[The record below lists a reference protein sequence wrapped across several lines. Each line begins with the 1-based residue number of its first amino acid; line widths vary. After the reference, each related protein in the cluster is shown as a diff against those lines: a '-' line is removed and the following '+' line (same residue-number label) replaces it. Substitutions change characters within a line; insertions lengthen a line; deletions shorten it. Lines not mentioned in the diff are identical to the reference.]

1 MTAEM
6 KTKCRPF
13 LSNLEPV
20 RSEVEAW
27 RRSRKKGERIPEQL
41 WQAMG
46 ELARAFGVGRVSRV
60 LGVGYHALKERAR
73 GPAHAA
79 ESRNNSAVFVEL
91 PMPGAVPRSDCVV
104 ELEDGRGAK
113 MTLRL
118 GSDSGTQMLSIVQ
131 AFWGRER

>member
-1 MTAEM
+1 MNSKAEGLVS
-6 KTKCRPF
+6 KI
-13 LSNLEPV
+13 EPV
-20 RSEVEAW
+20 RSQLEAW
-27 RRSRKKGERIPEQL
+27 RRTRKRGERIPEDL

-46 ELARAFGVGRVSRV
+46 ELARVFGVGHVARV

-73 GPAHAA
+73 GPGQPAKL
-79 ESRNNSAVFVEL
+79 SDAVFVEL
-91 PMPGAVPRSDCVV
+91 PLSGAVPQSDCVV

-118 GSDSGTQMLSIVQ
+118 GLGSGTQVLSIVQ